1 MTHLSDSE
9 FVDLVDGVLPA
20 ARAAH
25 VTHCD
30 TCRNQADAMRAVLS
44 RAAASDVPEPSPL
57 FWAHLSENV
66 REAVAEQPNERDG
79 WSGWLHIGRAWPAAA
94 ALATLVLIA
103 GIWRAMPTPS
113 HRPAVPGTPVT
124 ITPPTASVTSSG
136 SDADIDDDIDADL
149 AWALVRTVADDLP
162 WDQTHD
168 AGISA
173 RPGAAERIALELT
186 PAERKELARLLENEL
201 RRSGA

>member
-1 MTHLSDSE
+1 MTHLSDTE

-25 VTHCD
+25 VTRCD
-30 TCRNQADAMRAVLS
+30 TCRNQVDAMRAVLS
-44 RAAASDVPEPSPL
+44 AAASDVPEPSPL

-66 REAVAEQPNERDG
+66 RGAVAEQPIERAG
-79 WSGWLHIGRAWPAAA
+79 WFGWLHIGRAWPAAA
-94 ALATLVLIA
+94 ALATLVLIV

-113 HRPAVPGTPVT
+113 HRTAVPGTAVT

-136 SDADIDDDIDADL
+136 NDADIDDDIDADE
-149 AWALVRTVADDLP
+149 AWALVRTVADDVP

-173 RPGAAERIALELT
+173 RPGAAERIALQLS
-186 PAERKELARLLENEL
+186 PAERKELARLLEDEL